1 MDGPSRSGMSWH
13 LGLRLPSDGLAVP
26 SPDPVRIALRYA
38 SLVVTV
44 RAYVADHAR
53 PCVCPLCLA
62 LAEHDHPGERCPVR
76 LGNLAGEQCLEAQ
89 GHSSSHRFP
98 EQGA

>member
-1 MDGPSRSGMSWH
+1 MSWH

-62 LAEHDHPGERCPVR
+62 LWEIDHPEGSDVAPVPP
-76 LGNLAGEQCLEAQ
+76 LSVSEG
-89 GHSSSHRFP
+89 
-98 EQGA
+98 